1 MDEICSGLFIDDYVR
16 RRYTVVT
23 PDDVEDIKQ
32 KMETEGLDL
41 VISDMESKLDGWKS
55 QPLHCGITGS
65 SGTGKSSFINTI
77 RGLTPRD
84 ENAASVGVVECTT
97 EPTSYPDPKNPM
109 LQYWDL
115 PGVGTPKFPKDESY
129 LQKIGFERFDF
140 FLIITA
146 NRFSENDI
154 WLASQIRKAKK
165 NFFFVRSKIDQDLF
179 NEKRCRANF
188 KVKDVMEEIRNDCVE
203 KLQPDFGNPDIFL
216 ISNFDPQKYEFP
228 SLCLKLIDALP
239 QLKKEAMTLS
249 LQSLSDT
256 MIVEKKKI
264 LQNRVWYVSLMS
276 AAGAC
281 IPFLGAS
288 IAIDTALILHEL
300 QFYRQQFGIS
310 KETLAS
316 LSEKVHS
323 DKKNILNNVQIL
335 TSIDTTENLLS
346 LFASFSSSMAVEE
359 VSRYILG
366 IGTLI
371 SSGLSF
377 SRTYRMLNGQL
388 DQMEKASNE
397 IMALTLETMLD
408 ADELD

>member
-1 MDEICSGLFIDDYVR
+1 MDKVCSDLFTDDYVR
-16 RRYTVVT
+16 RQYRVVT
-23 PDDVEDIKQ
+23 LDDVEDIKQ

-41 VISDMESKLDGWKS
+41 
-55 QPLHCGITGS
+55 CGITGS
-65 SGTGKSSFINTI
+65 SGTGKSSLINTI

-97 EPTSYPDPKNPM
+97 KPTSYPDPKNPM
-109 LQYWDL
+109 VQYWDL
-115 PGVGTPKFPKDESY
+115 PCVGTPKFPKDESY
-129 LQKIGFERFDF
+129 LQKIGFERYDF

-146 NRFSENDI
+146 NRFSENEI

-165 NFFFVRSKIDQDLF
+165 NFFFVRSKIDQDLI

-188 KVKDVMEEIRNDCVE
+188 KVEDVMEEIRNNCVK
-203 KLQPDFGNPDIFL
+203 KLQPDFGYPDVFL

-249 LQSLSDT
+249 LPSLSDT

-264 LQNRVWYVSLMS
+264 LQKRVWYVSLMS

-281 IPFLGAS
+281 IPFPGVS
-288 IAIDTALILHEL
+288 KAIDTTLVLKEL
-300 QFYRQQFGIS
+300 QIYRQQFGIS
-310 KETLAS
+310 KETLVS

-323 DKKNILNNVQIL
+323 DKKDILNNVQIL
-335 TSIDTTENLLS
+335 TSIDTPENVLS
-346 LFASFSSSMAVEE
+346 LFDSFSSSIAAEE
-359 VSRYILG
+359 VSRYIPG

-371 SSGLSF
+371 SSGLTF
-377 SRTYRMLNGQL
+377 ATTYRMLNGQL
-388 DQMEKASNE
+388 DQIEKASNE
-397 IMALTLETMLD
+397 IMELILET
-408 ADELD
+408 